1 MDGRRY
7 DVRAALTDISQY
19 EAPAGGY
26 DNRLDY
32 LSSEEQRA
40 EQLCEHERY
49 FSLHNNDVEEELY
62 KGKLNFMRAT
72 DICIRLFIHSI
83 NIVFVCFSHFA
94 EEELKRLKNTIGSAG
109 YAQVSFNYEQP
120 ATSASNAS
128 AEQAI
133 DSGGDDSKDVDNGD
147 NNEVDEVYVPHPKFV
162 IPSGMDLP
170 ETTKVHAIIE
180 KTAKFIAGQG
190 AQMEILIKAKQ
201 ANNPL
206 FEFLNQNSRLN
217 RFYKHML
224 QTMKDGKYPEVSDR
238 VTDAPTENNETQMQ
252 GTSMPDYY
260 SSTANYSKVSVA
272 MPRPTHGQPQPFDK
286 MIEWFFFFRLHR
298 FMCRL

>member
-1 MDGRRY
+1 M
-7 DVRAALTDISQY
+7 RAALTDISQY

-49 FSLHNNDVEEELY
+49 FSLYNNDVEEELY
-62 KGKLNFMRAT
+62 KGMSNMFCDRAHWT
-72 DICIRLFIHSI
+72 GTKYYLFCVLFRA
-83 NIVFVCFSHFA
+83 NIT

-109 YAQVSFNYEQP
+109 YAQVGFNYDQT
-120 ATSASNAS
+120 ASSTSNSNAIGG
-128 AEQAI
+128 EQTQEFGG
-133 DSGGDDSKDVDNGD
+133 GGDDEKDGADD
-147 NNEVDEVYVPHPKFV
+147 EKDETDEVYVPHPKFS
-162 IPSGMDLP
+162 IPSDIDLP
-170 ETTKVHAIIE
+170 DTIKVHAIIE

-224 QTMKDGKYPEVSDR
+224 QTMKDGKYPENSDR
-238 VTDAPTENNETQMQ
+238 TTDAAPNDMNESLMH

-260 SSTANYSKVSVA
+260 SSTANYSKVN
-272 MPRPTHGQPQPFDK
+272 HDPQNEINNK
-286 MIEWFFFFRLHR
+286 
-298 FMCRL
+298 